1 MTRFVSPSQQGQ
13 LQGANASINGV
24 TAVIGPVLYGVLF
37 AASIQPSA
45 PLVLPGLA
53 FFLAAL
59 LMLGSVALAVRLTTA
74 RGGSPIPSA
83 PTPIPDGRGSGTA
96 TTIVSE
102 ETAEQP

>member
-1 MTRFVSPSQQGQ
+1 M
-13 LQGANASINGV
+13 

-74 RGGSPIPSA
+74 RAGSPIPSA
-83 PTPIPDGRGSGTA
+83 PTPIPDGHVSVTA
-96 TTIVSE
+96 TTIGSE
-102 ETAEQP
+102 ETAEEP